1 MKKRGKIIPLH
12 PDVVSG
18 DKSFEELEDKYFEKQ
33 GFDFEG
39 WETEYYLTE
48 EEDWEGLISYYK
60 ALVDKGQ
67 TEHCLQVANVYTEHL
82 KQYQKAID
90 YLMPFYK
97 KEPEREEIKQE
108 IELAQNFID
117 KKPLKLTKKDLKKSS
132 NSDYLLLFEFDT
144 KIVSEG
150 KTYTQKLNNL
160 FKKYE
165 YVEVDTDNNVYAV
178 TKEGKKD
185 FVVNNYDSYSTAH
198 YLLNY

>member
-1 MKKRGKIIPLH
+1 MKKRTKIIPLH
-12 PDVVSG
+12 SDQSSVN
-18 DKSFEELEDKYFEKQ
+18 KNFEEFEDEYFEEQ
-33 GFDFEG
+33 GFEFEG
-39 WETEYYLTE
+39 WEAAYYLE
-48 EEDWEGLISYYK
+48 EAEDWEGLINYYK
-60 ALVDKGQ
+60 AKVDKGQ
-67 TEHCLQVANVYTEHL
+67 TEHCLQVANVYIENL

-90 YLMPFYK
+90 YLKPFHEK
-97 KEPEREEIKQE
+97 NPEIKQIKQV

-150 KTYTQKLNNL
+150 KTYSQKLNNL

-185 FVVNNYDSYSTAH
+185 FIVTNYDSYSTAH